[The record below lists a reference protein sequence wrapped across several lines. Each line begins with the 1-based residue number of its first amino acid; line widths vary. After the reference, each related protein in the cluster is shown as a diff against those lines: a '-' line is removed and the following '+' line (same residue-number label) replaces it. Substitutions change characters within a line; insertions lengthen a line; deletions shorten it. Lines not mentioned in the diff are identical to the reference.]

1 MSKSSPTKHRPT
13 SGWPARR
20 SYRGRTDPPRREVA
34 RMARKK
40 RPHKTSP
47 KTPSRVRKRR
57 GKKAKARSH
66 HHPELVG
73 LGIAGL
79 GVFLAAILWF
89 GFNGGPVTGL
99 PADAIGAAA
108 YLMPLVLVPLGALI
122 VARSELVDVRPFRLG
137 LGIALVGLLLT
148 LGSGH
153 GGIVGDGLERLVAL
167 ALGTTGAGILGT
179 LLTVAG
185 VLLLSGASLGAI
197 LRRTGRV
204 VQSAQQRVRVP
215 QRRNLVRE
223 PNQVSEFVPA
233 PPVDVKHD
241 YPDLVTSEP
250 PALFHEAPTS
260 EN

>member
-108 YLMPLVLVPLGALI
+108 YLAPLVFVPLGALI
-122 VARSELVDVRPFRLG
+122 VARSELVDMRPFRLG
-137 LGIALVGLLLT
+137 LAVALVGLLLT
-148 LGSGH
+148 LGAGH
-153 GGIVGDGLERLVAL
+153 GGLAGRGLERLVE
-167 ALGTTGAGILGT
+167 LGLGSSGATIL
-179 LLTVAG
+179 G
-185 VLLLSGASLGAI
+185 VLLTIAGSLFLTGASLGAI
-197 LRRTGRV
+197 LRRTGHV
-204 VQSAQQRVRVP
+204 VHVAHERVRSATARY
-215 QRRNLVRE
+215 QLLDDE
-223 PNQVSEFVPA
+223 EEEDDHYVSAERPVA
-233 PPVDVKHD
+233 PVDVKHD
-241 YPDLVTSEP
+241 YPDLVSD
-250 PALFHEAPTS
+250 S
-260 EN
+260 VS